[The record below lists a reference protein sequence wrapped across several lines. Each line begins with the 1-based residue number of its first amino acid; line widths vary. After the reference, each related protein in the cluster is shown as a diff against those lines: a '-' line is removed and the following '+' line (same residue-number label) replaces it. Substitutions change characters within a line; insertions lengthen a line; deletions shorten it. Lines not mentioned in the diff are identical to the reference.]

1 MNILRIYNQNFVNIS
16 SAYMC
21 KPYDNQGDKKLF
33 IYEKF
38 VDVVV
43 GNLQSRKY
51 FKKFN
56 QKC

>member
-1 MNILRIYNQNFVNIS
+1 
-16 SAYMC
+16 MC